1 MIGVIFGGVFFLFG
15 AFFLWMTFLTPF
27 LRTQG
32 SGDWL
37 ETQCTVITS
46 ELDVDNDGDGTT
58 YRPRIEFEY
67 TVGNEP
73 YTANTYDFTELNRPK
88 ARCREIIAAHPVGK
102 EVSCFVDPANHQTA
116 VIVRNYD
123 FDFLAFIFPTIFALV
138 GLAIAVGSFFV
149 KGKKSNSI
157 SGSEKISTDMPQSDL
172 AVSRFSSDSSTE
184 VSSSHPADIEDNNWD
199 VPKTL
204 KPSRRRTTS
213 FLFAL
218 FFAVFWNGVTSMFVY
233 KTIKEGL
240 NGGWD
245 VFELLFMVPFV
256 LVGLVAI
263 GAVIYSLAAMFNPTV
278 KLALSTG
285 AIQRGGSFDVAWE
298 LSGRTTAIDS
308 LKVTIEGEES
318 ATYRRGTS
326 TITETNLFCSIPIA
340 EVTES
345 QDMAFGSVSAT
356 IPADTMHT
364 FTADRNKISWRVA
377 VIGAI
382 RYWPNI
388 KETYEFRVKP

>member
-102 EVSCFVDPANHQTA
+102 EVSCFVDPANHDTA

-123 FDFLAFIFPTIFALV
+123 FSLLGFLFPLTFALI
-138 GLAIAVGSFFV
+138 GLAVAVGSVFF
-149 KGKKSNSI
+149 KGKNSNSI
-157 SGSEKISTDMPQSDL
+157 SGSAKAPTDDLQSGV
-172 AVSRFSSDSSTE
+172 AVSSFSRGGSPLNSA
-184 VSSSHPADIEDNNWD
+184 SHPAEIEDKEWD

-204 KPSRRRTTS
+204 KPTRRRTTS
-213 FLFAL
+213 FLFTL
-218 FFAVFWNGVTSMFVY
+218 VFAVFWNGVVGSMVY
-233 KTIKEGL
+233 GFIKDGF
-240 NGGWD
+240 NGGFD
-245 VFELLFMVPFV
+245 IFSLLFMIPFV
-256 LVGLVAI
+256 LVGLGAI
-263 GAVIYSLAAMFNPTV
+263 GALIYTLAAIFNPAV
-278 KLALSTG
+278 ELALSTG
-285 AIQRGGSFDVAWE
+285 AIPRGGSFDVAWQ
-298 LSGRTTAIDS
+298 LSGRTSIVDS
-308 LKVTIEGEES
+308 LKVTVEGEES

-326 TITETNLFCSIPIA
+326 TITATSVFCSMPIV
-340 EVTES
+340 EVTDS
-345 QDMAFGSVSAT
+345 QDMEFGSVSAT
-356 IPADTMHT
+356 IPLDTMHT
-364 FTADRNKISWRVA
+364 FTADRNKISWRITV
-377 VIGAI
+377 VGDIP
-382 RYWPNI
+382 YWPNI